1 MLSGRQSFLVSLSFH
16 LGLLIVLLVAGVIMA
31 HKLGKR
37 EPMELDLLAPV
48 QVGPEQSQGAPKTP
62 DEPEPE
68 PVITKHVIEEDT
80 FDPNRSLDLSEIPTI
95 PREDFTPYTPN
106 VTVSTEGGGGG
117 GSNYAALIKAACTRN
132 WIPPGRGVLGR
143 PVPST
148 DVEITV
154 ARDGRILGHRIT
166 RPSGNAGLDQ
176 SVVQAIER
184 SNPLPA
190 FPRELTGAQRKF
202 QITFYPEE

>member
-1 MLSGRQSFLVSLSFH
+1 MLNGRQSFLVSLSFH
-16 LGLLIVLLVAGVIMA
+16 LGLLVVLLVAGAVMA
-31 HKLGKR
+31 RKLGRR
-37 EPMELDLLAPV
+37 EPIELDLLAPV
-48 QVGPEQSQGAPKTP
+48 QVGPEQNQGALETQ

-68 PVITKHVIEEDT
+68 ITKHVIEEDT
-80 FDPNRSLDLSEIPTI
+80 FNPNRSLDLSEIPTI
-95 PREDFTPYTPN
+95 PQDDFTPYTPN

-117 GSNYAALIKAACTRN
+117 SSYAALIKAACTRN
-132 WIPPGRGVLGR
+132 WTPPGRGVLGR

-166 RPSGNAGLDQ
+166 RPSGNAALDR
-176 SVVQAIER
+176 SVVEAIER

-190 FPRELTGAQRKF
+190 FPRELSGAQRNF
-202 QITFYPEE
+202 LITFYPEE